1 MVFMY
6 SILEIQVFDTFYNN
20 TFSMTSLASC
30 TGLATLLTADTAP
43 LARVL
48 PSITI
53 ASISTSPFTFS
64 TDPRPMIYGYNP
76 SFLLILD
83 VVLGIRH
90 EI

>member
-1 MVFMY
+1 MEVMY
-6 SILEIQVFDTFYNN
+6 SILGIQVYDEFYQN

-43 LARVL
+43 LASDL

-64 TDPRPMIYGYNP
+64 TEPQPMTYGHYS

-83 VVLGIRH
+83 VV
-90 EI
+90 